1 MDFLELVN
9 TRYAV
14 RSYTGQPVEADKLA
28 KILEAGRM
36 APTGGNLQPQRLVV
50 VRQPEG
56 LQKLSKA
63 ANLYGAPLAIIVC
76 TDTTKTWTRP
86 QDGKK
91 LTDIDA
97 SIVTDHM
104 MLQATELGLAS
115 VWVCWF
121 DAAELRKQFALPEQW
136 EPVNILALGYGAE
149 PAKPAEQHSA
159 MRKPLQETVW
169 EETGH
174 SIDLTGKKRDNNTA
188 NNYRN

>member
-14 RSYTGQPVEADKLA
+14 RSYTSQPIENDKLT

-63 ANLYGAPLAIIVC
+63 ANIYGAPLAIIVC
-76 TDTTKTWTRP
+76 ADTTKTWTRP

-121 DAAELRKQFALPEQW
+121 DKVELRKQFALPEQW
-136 EPVNILALGYGAE
+136 EPVNILVLGYGAE
-149 PAKPAEQHSA
+149 PAK
-159 MRKPLQETVW
+159 
-169 EETGH
+169 TG
-174 SIDLTGKKRDNNTA
+174 RA
-188 NNYRN
+188 AQRNAQAFAGNGMG

>member
-1 MDFLELVN
+1 MDFLELVK

-14 RSYTGQPVEADKLA
+14 RSYTGRPVEVDKLE

-50 VRQPEG
+50 VQQPEG
-56 LQKLSKA
+56 LQKLGKA
-63 ANLYGAPLAIIVC
+63 ANIYGAPLAIIVC

-104 MLQATELGLAS
+104 MLQATELGLSS

-121 DAAELRKQFALPEQW
+121 DAAELGRQFALPAQW
-136 EPVNILALGYGAE
+136 EPVNILVLGYGAE
-149 PAKPAEQHSA
+149 PSKAAEQHSA

-169 EETGH
+169 DEQGK
-174 SIDLTGKKRDNNTA
+174 SIDLIGKKRDNRTRTNSCD
-188 NNYRN
+188 

>member
-14 RSYTGQPVEADKLA
+14 RSYTSQPVEEAKLA

-50 VRQPEG
+50 VQQPEG
-56 LQKLSKA
+56 LQKLGKA
-63 ANLYGAPLAIIVC
+63 ANIYGAPLAVIVC
-76 TDTTKTWTRP
+76 ADTTKTWTRP

-121 DAAELRKQFALPEQW
+121 DKVELRKQFAF
-136 EPVNILALGYGAE
+136 AGAVG
-149 PAKPAEQHSA
+149 AGQHFGA
-159 MRKPLQETVW
+159 GLRRR
-169 EETGH
+169 
-174 SIDLTGKKRDNNTA
+174 TGKTGRAAQRDAQAPAGN
-188 NNYRN
+188 RVE